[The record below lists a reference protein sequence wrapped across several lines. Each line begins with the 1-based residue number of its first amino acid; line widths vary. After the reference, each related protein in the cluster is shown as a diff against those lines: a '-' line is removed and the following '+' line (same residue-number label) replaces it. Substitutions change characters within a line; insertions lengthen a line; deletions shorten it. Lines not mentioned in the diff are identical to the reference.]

1 MCLKKCQVIVE
12 LNIAAKLL
20 STEHSPEILGCK
32 SQSKPI
38 IDIFSPLW
46 SMHMLLVT
54 VNAFYRY
61 SNFKEN
67 FLKSVAK
74 QENNQSNCS
83 FFLQKKQDANNCFL
97 YEGLSQFFLS
107 FFTSKFRVRF
117 ECQKAFFILQA
128 LSQNAELRTRLNR
141 IHSESVLTEQ
151 VVSVNIISTPDEV
164 AHCLSLTNLIAYPDI
179 DKATASEARQVVDV
193 FASCICQLA
202 YWFSLL

>member
-1 MCLKKCQVIVE
+1 MQIIVFFMKDWA
-12 LNIAAKLL
+12 N
-20 STEHSPEILGCK
+20 S
-32 SQSKPI
+32 
-38 IDIFSPLW
+38 
-46 SMHMLLVT
+46 
-54 VNAFYRY
+54 FY
-61 SNFKEN
+61 
-67 FLKSVAK
+67 L
-74 QENNQSNCS
+74 
-83 FFLQKKQDANNCFL
+83 
-97 YEGLSQFFLS
+97 

-117 ECQKAFFILQA
+117 EWQKAFFILQA

-193 FASCICQLA
+193 FASCICQLD